1 MASNRTITTPP
12 PSAPSSNTPDTVPR
26 SRNTNTCSYRT
37 GDLIRGRAAV
47 LKGLGP
53 IPIAPLDYFNSAVL
67 PPLHP
72 GIDVQKIERALQ
84 ASGHI
89 LSGKG
94 HEYQST
100 PNKDSANEADYYQC
114 LCNVF
119 NAAVAQAEE
128 DTMTSAKVEFIQ
140 KPNSV
145 PVSERINTS
154 KPDGYLLLK
163 EKRSISTLD
172 AESRDSWDDIA
183 VPFEFKKSDTEKDRQ
198 DVG

>member
-1 MASNRTITTPP
+1 MASNRITTPP
-12 PSAPSSNTPDTVPR
+12 PSTPSSNTPDTVPR
-26 SRNTNTCSYRT
+26 SRNTSTRSYRT

-47 LKGLGP
+47 LKDLGP
-53 IPIAPLDYFNSAVL
+53 IPIVPLDYFNSAVL
-67 PPLHP
+67 PPLPP
-72 GIDVQKIERALQ
+72 GIDVQKIERLLQ

-89 LSGKG
+89 LSGKWN
-94 HEYQST
+94 EYQST
-100 PNKDSANEADYYQC
+100 PNKDSANEADYYQR

-119 NAAVAQAEE
+119 NAVVAQAEE

-140 KPNSV
+140 KPNSI
-145 PVSERINTS
+145 PVSKRINTS